1 MKKRNHT
8 LLIADDDPPPSQSET
23 LRRLAA
29 LGLPVNPTWEA
40 GFDIEAVGEDRHGL
54 RNSIIGRIER
64 HGGKVDV
71 RSTPGTGTE
80 IEISMPR

>member
-1 MKKRNHT
+1 MFFLVGAAR
-8 LLIADDDPPPSQSET
+8 AAPPPAP
-23 LRRLAA
+23 RDR
-29 LGLPVNPTWEA
+29 GA